1 MNPAQLE
8 IPQARTSKVQGKTKA
23 GTVAERVVWMTR
35 TSDVHGSHLKTDL
48 DSYLALIR
56 RKIQEKVS
64 TTAELIT
71 QIRRN
76 KIGES
81 GHVTPN
87 EFRFTLIK
95 FGVILPQA
103 LVDRIF
109 NVFDSDRSGTMDFDE
124 FAMWIMNSEFR
135 PAMEDK
141 TISEKDSPR
150 YILRKKLLNC
160 VSDFPRVFEN
170 MKKQIS
176 FLELVS
182 DINRTGMPL
191 SERDA
196 RSIFLLLDPVDS
208 GFIESAW
215 LIQWS
220 QTGRINRSLVTL
232 PPASNKPPPTT
243 KEVVTRVIGWN
254 TKPLEMAFAH
264 IVRGQGTKLPFEE
277 FRRCLLNGGVAKNIT
292 DVRQL
297 YAALEGDVDLL
308 FSHLSPLNQDD
319 EVEDGPMKRAATA
332 QISTSRADRRLRD
345 AVRKCY
351 KEIKAE
357 IEAADGANTGFIAAP
372 TLYKILVKRCMPLT
386 FEDFRFIIQQ
396 IKRGPGE
403 RGEGVDYHHFL
414 HGYNPLLPVHQLEG
428 LAFLKRAATMSHVPA
443 GAMAAAASTATLS
456 RGNNSVTML
465 DPSPASSMR
474 LSSLSTTALMQATNN
489 ASSTAANS
497 DLRKIWQA
505 VLKECHH
512 ADPDRTGQI
521 NRVAFIRALEAAKGS
536 SMTPEAMNKLADQYT
551 LSNGLVNYLLLFRQY
566 LGELTST
573 QGGMRASTAA
583 VGKSRSVPDL
593 ILTSG
598 MSNDSPHHIAHDSGP
613 VHPWEFTYKR
623 EKHMAHPYWH
633 DATAAP
639 REHDERALH
648 SIKLSAL
655 PSSADKDAD
664 SLNPQEK
671 ALLLSQYQPPMI
683 QLAARCA
690 QLFAPIFRQLRA
702 QLKKAQIVNQKGSI
716 LTTHFLN
723 VLEFNGIQLRKS
735 ELGLI
740 VKNFRGMGMQ
750 DIVRYDDFLRVCML
764 VKDRPVD

>member
-1 MNPAQLE
+1 MNQAQSE
-8 IPQARTSKVQGKTKA
+8 IPQVRSGKTQGKTKA

-35 TSDVHGSHLKTDL
+35 TSDIHGSHLKTDL

-64 TTAELIT
+64 TTAELIN

-81 GHVTPN
+81 RHVTPN

-95 FGVILPQA
+95 FGVILPQT

-135 PAMEDK
+135 PAMENK
-141 TISEKDSPR
+141 TVSEKDSPR

-160 VSDFPRVFEN
+160 VTDFPRVFEN

-215 LIQWS
+215 LVQWA
-220 QTGRINRSLVTL
+220 QTGCINRNLAL
-232 PPASNKPPPTT
+232 QPAITVSNKPPPTT
-243 KEVVTRVIGWN
+243 KEVVNRVIGWN
-254 TKPLEMAFAH
+254 TRQLELAFEH
-264 IVRGQGTKLPFEE
+264 IVRGQGTRLPFEE
-277 FRRCLLNGGVAKNIT
+277 FRRCLLNGGVAKNMA

-308 FSHLSPLNQDD
+308 FSLLAPLNQDD
-319 EVEDGPMKRAATA
+319 EGEDGPMKRAATA

-345 AVRKCY
+345 AVRKCH

-357 IEAADGANTGFIAAP
+357 IEATDPANTGFIAAP
-372 TLYKILVKRCMPLT
+372 ILYKILVKRCMPLT
-386 FEDFRFIIQQ
+386 FQDFRFIIQQ

-414 HGYNPLLPVHQLEG
+414 HGYNPLQPVHQLEG
-428 LAFLKRAATMSHVPA
+428 LAFLKRAATLSHVPTVNTLA
-443 GAMAAAASTATLS
+443 GTGSNL
-456 RGNNSVTML
+456 NDSV
-465 DPSPASSMR
+465 SPASSMR
-474 LSSLSTTALMQATNN
+474 LNSFSTTALMQQATNS
-489 ASSTAANS
+489 ASNTAANS
-497 DLRKIWQA
+497 DLRKIWQS
-505 VLKECHH
+505 VLKECHR

-536 SMTPEAMNKLADQYT
+536 SMTAEAMNKLADQYI

-566 LGELTST
+566 LGELTSSS

-583 VGKSRSVPDL
+583 MGKSRSVPEL
-593 ILTSG
+593 SL
-598 MSNDSPHHIAHDSGP
+598 SNGGSNPHHPHHDSGP

-633 DATAAP
+633 DATAVP

-648 SIKLSAL
+648 AIKLSAL

-671 ALLLSQYQPPMI
+671 AILLSQYQPPMI

-716 LTTHFLN
+716 LTTHFIN
-723 VLEFNGIQLRKS
+723 ILEFNGIQLRKD